1 MADIVIPALGGCG
14 NIKNVDNCVS
24 RLRIDLK
31 DQSVVDVERLKDSGT
46 SGVFFPQ
53 ENHIHV
59 VFGPYVEFVRNAV
72 DDAMKKG

>member
-1 MADIVIPALGGCG
+1 M
-14 NIKNVDNCVS
+14 
-24 RLRIDLK
+24 RIDLK